1 MEKTKLGLNVG
12 MMAALVYMVC
22 NFAGYT
28 VALMLVGYVLL
39 CEDNAWL
46 KKCALKG
53 TLIMIA
59 LSVCNSVIN
68 LIPNI
73 ISIPLDLLNI
83 FGFNLYFNFMY
94 EITNLFYNLLSLVET
109 VVLLMLSFKAVSKLD
124 LPVPVIDKLVEMFYE
139 D

>member
-46 KKCALKG
+46 KKCALTG

-83 FGFNLYFNFMY
+83 FGFNLYFNFLY
-94 EITNLFYNLLSLVET
+94 EITNLLYNLISLAET

>member
-12 MMAALVYMVC
+12 MMAALVYLVC

-28 VALMLVGYVLL
+28 IALLLVGYVLL
-39 CEDNAWL
+39 MEDNAWL

-53 TLIMIA
+53 ALIMIG
-59 LSVCNSVIN
+59 LSVCSSVIN

-94 EITNLFYNLLSLVET
+94 EITNLLYNLVSLAET
-109 VVLLMLSFKAVSKLD
+109 VVLLMLSLKAVSKVD
-124 LPVPVIDKLVEMFYE
+124 FPVPVIDKVVEMFYE

>member
-1 MEKTKLGLNVG
+1 MEKTKLGFNVG
-12 MMAALVYMVC
+12 MMAALVYLVC

-28 VALMLVGYVLL
+28 IALMLVGYVLL
-39 CEDNAWL
+39 CEDNQWL

-53 TLIMIA
+53 ALIMIA
-59 LSVCNSVIN
+59 LSVCSSVIN

-73 ISIPLDLLNI
+73 VSIPLDLLNI

-94 EITNLFYNLLSLVET
+94 EITNLLYSLASLVET
-109 VVLLMLSFKAVSKLD
+109 VVLLMLSYKAISKLD
-124 LPVPVIDKLVEMFYE
+124 VPVPVIDKLVEMFYE